1 MPVRGASAPCVFWAF
16 TYCSHMC
23 DAEKRDFGTR
33 LVAKDEETVRVE
45 LRLGSSWPTN
55 VELTAWALEGKEP
68 MAIER
73 RTFSI
78 DFEKEEAPRIVGNEP
93 LHPGCLAQRGLG
105 LPRQSGTPVVVE
117 TKLYQSLMA
126 Q

>member
-1 MPVRGASAPCVFWAF
+1 
-16 TYCSHMC
+16 MC

-55 VELTAWALEGKEP
+55 VELTAWALEGKES

-78 DFEKEEAPRIVGNEP
+78 DFDKEEWPRIVGNEP
-93 LHPGCLAQRGLG
+93 CTRVAWRNGVSA
-105 LPRQSGTPVVVE
+105 
-117 TKLYQSLMA
+117 SLVQA
-126 Q
+126 ERRW